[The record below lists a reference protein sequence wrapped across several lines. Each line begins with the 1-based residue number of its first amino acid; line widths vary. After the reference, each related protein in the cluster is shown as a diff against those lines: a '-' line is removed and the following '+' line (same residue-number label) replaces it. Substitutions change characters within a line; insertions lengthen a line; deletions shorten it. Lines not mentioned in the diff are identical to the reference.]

1 MTPHVTHVMAG
12 AAHGGAETFF
22 ATLTAALQQDGLNQS
37 MVIRDHPH
45 RVAALRAAGCRVDTM
60 PFGGWLDRATPILLR
75 QHLRA
80 HQAAVVLA
88 WMNRAA
94 AKLPSGPWARAAR
107 LGGYY
112 DLKYYRGFDHLIA
125 IIPGIRRH
133 ILDGGWPERRVHLIP
148 NFCDV
153 DEAAAPA
160 ARADHDTPD
169 DAPLLLALGRLHRV
183 KGLDVLLTALADL
196 PGVYLWIAGEGP
208 ERAALESLAN
218 HLGVNERARFLGWRS
233 DRTALMRAADVVV
246 FPSRYEPNGT
256 VTVEAWAHHKPL
268 VVADADGPAETV
280 RAGDD
285 ALLVPRDDAPALAA
299 AIRRVLDSPDLAA
312 QLVGRGA
319 ERVAAAFSRA
329 RVVAHYRET
338 LDRIARRR

>member
-22 ATLTAALQQDGLNQS
+22 TTLAGALQRDGLDQS
-37 MVIRDHPH
+37 LVIRDHAD
-45 RVAALRAAGCRVDTM
+45 RVAALRAAGCRVDTL
-60 PFGGWLDRATPILLR
+60 PFGGWPDLLTPVLLR
-75 QHLRA
+75 RHLRA
-80 HQAAVVLA
+80 HRSTVALA

-94 AKLPSGPWARAAR
+94 AKLPAGPWARVAR

-133 ILDGGWPERRVHLIP
+133 IIEGGWPETRTHLIP

-153 DEAAAPA
+153 DEAAVPVP
-160 ARADHDTPD
+160 RADHDTPQ
-169 DAPLLLALGRLHRV
+169 DAPLLLALGRLHPV
-183 KGLDVLLTALADL
+183 KGLDVLLNALADL
-196 PGVYLWIAGEGP
+196 PGVHAWIAGEGP
-208 ERAALESLAN
+208 ERAALEALAER
-218 HLGVNERARFLGWRS
+218 LGIAGRVRFLGWRS
-233 DRTALMRAADVVV
+233 DRTALMRAADMVV

-256 VTVEAWAHHKPL
+256 VTVEAWAHRKPL
-268 VVADADGPAETV
+268 VVTDADGPAETV

-285 ALLVPRDDAPALAA
+285 ALLVPRDDAPALAR
-299 AIRRVLDSPDLAA
+299 AIRQVLDSPDLAA
-312 QLVGRGA
+312 HLVGRGA

-329 RVVAHYRET
+329 RVVARYRET
-338 LDRIARRR
+338 LDRIARQR

>member
-1 MTPHVTHVMAG
+1 MHLTQVMAG

-22 ATLTAALQQDGLNQS
+22 ATLAGALQQDGVDQS
-37 MVIRDHPH
+37 LVIRDHPA
-45 RVAALRAAGCRVDTM
+45 RVAALRAAGCRVDTA
-60 PFGGWLDRATPILLR
+60 PFGGWLDRVTPILLR

-80 HQAAVVLA
+80 HRASVAMA

-94 AKLPSGPWARAAR
+94 AKLPSGPWARVAR

-133 ILDGGWPERRVHLIP
+133 ILDGGWPDKRVHLIP
-148 NFCDV
+148 NFCAV
-153 DEAAAPA
+153 DEHAAPVP
-160 ARADHDTPD
+160 RADHDTPA
-169 DAPLLLALGRLHRV
+169 DAPLLLALGRLHPV

-196 PGVYLWIAGEGP
+196 PDAWLWIAGEGP
-208 ERAALESLAN
+208 ERMALETLAAR
-218 HLGVNERARFLGWRS
+218 LGVAGRVRFLGWRS
-233 DRTALMRAADVVV
+233 DRTALMRAADLVV

-256 VTVEAWAHHKPL
+256 VTVEAWAHGTPL
-268 VVADADGPAETV
+268 VVADAAGPAETV

-299 AIRRVLDSPDLAA
+299 ALRRVLDSPDLAA
-312 QLVGRGA
+312 HLVARGA
-319 ERVAAAFSRA
+319 ERVAAEFSRA
-329 RVVAHYRET
+329 GVLARYRET
-338 LDRIARRR
+338 LDRIARTR